1 MGIRVENFIKIDTP
15 IWLIANKTSRINFNI
30 KAKLSVKSDTF
41 SVYDQKWKKKLEA
54 LTTSS

>member
-41 SVYDQKWKKKLEA
+41 SVYDQK
-54 LTTSS
+54 